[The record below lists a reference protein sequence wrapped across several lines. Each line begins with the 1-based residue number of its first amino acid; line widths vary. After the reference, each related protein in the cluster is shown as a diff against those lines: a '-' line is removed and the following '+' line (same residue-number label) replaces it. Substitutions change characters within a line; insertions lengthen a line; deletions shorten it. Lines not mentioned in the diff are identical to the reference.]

1 MCKGRRT
8 PWLGCNRTTRGWMR
22 RVRSP
27 CDWTPQPRTHS
38 IPSSLSVS
46 YTHRAVRTL
55 QPVVPCCTG
64 ETLAAGLKLEC
75 ERRAAPSR
83 WRTTLLTHDNAA
95 DLSRDR
101 QQWTGPIVVDTQA
114 NERPRSMSGQCRPL
128 VSGFICLF
136 SKRIYYNI
144 YELYCFYRYT
154 WCKQALLFWT
164 VIYFIE

>member
-1 MCKGRRT
+1 MFKGRRT

-27 CDWTPQPRTHS
+27 CDWTPRPRTL
-38 IPSSLSVS
+38 SLSVS
-46 YTHRAVRTL
+46 YTHRAVR
-55 QPVVPCCTG
+55 P
-64 ETLAAGLKLEC
+64 ETSVLY
-75 ERRAAPSR
+75 RRHSGSRAKTRVRALSR

-101 QQWTGPIVVDTQA
+101 QQWTRPIVVDTQA
-114 NERPRSMSGQCRPL
+114 NERPRSTSGQCRPL

-144 YELYCFYRYT
+144 YDLYCFFYRYT
-154 WCKQALLFWT
+154 WCKQAIFLWT
-164 VIYFIE
+164 VIYFIQ